1 MKFSWVKEGECGSQ
15 KEDKQELQLLG
26 DCVVCM
32 VTSSDR
38 LKQNGEEEYKELNTR
53 VLERL

>member
-1 MKFSWVKEGECGSQ
+1 MKFSWVKEGERGSQ
-15 KEDKQELQLLG
+15 KGDKQELQLLG

-32 VTSSDR
+32 VTGSDR

>member
-1 MKFSWVKEGECGSQ
+1 MKFSWVKEGERGSQ
-15 KEDKQELQLLG
+15 KGDKQELQLLG